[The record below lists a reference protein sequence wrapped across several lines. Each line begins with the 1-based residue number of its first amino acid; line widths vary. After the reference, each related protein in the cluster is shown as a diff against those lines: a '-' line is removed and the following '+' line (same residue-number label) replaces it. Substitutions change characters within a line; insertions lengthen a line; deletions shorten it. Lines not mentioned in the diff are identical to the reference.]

1 MSTPGN
7 AVRRRMSGPERRR
20 QLLDVGRATFAERG
34 LDGTS
39 MEEIASRAGVS
50 KPVVYEHFG
59 TKDGLYRL
67 VVEEEM
73 ARLEQVIAESISK
86 GRSRVRIE
94 CAVIG
99 LLTYVEEHTDGFT
112 ILARDPGS
120 NTGFAT
126 LLGYATG
133 RVSHI
138 LGAAFSRAGLDE
150 SPAVLYS
157 HALVGMVSQ
166 TAQWWL
172 DERTSQG
179 LDKETV
185 AAHIVN
191 LCWNGLANM
200 ESRPILRGDVDGP
213 EADEGII
220 IGAGAG
226 ADPADRAREPKRNPD
241 GTTPVGG
248 NTENT
253 PEDDR

>member
-1 MSTPGN
+1 MGNPGN

-59 TKDGLYRL
+59 TKDGLYRE
-67 VVEEEM
+67 VVAEEM
-73 ARLEQVIAESISK
+73 ERLERVIAESISK
-86 GRSRVRIE
+86 GRSRARIE
-94 CAVIG
+94 RAVIG
-99 LLTYVEEHTDGFT
+99 LLTYVEDHTDGFT

-126 LLGYATG
+126 LLGNATG

-138 LGAAFSRAGLDE
+138 LGAAFTRAGLDE
-150 SPAVLYS
+150 APAVLYS
-157 HALVGMVSQ
+157 QALVGMVSQ

-172 DERTSQG
+172 DERTGSEDG
-179 LDKETV
+179 PEMDRETV

-191 LCWNGLANM
+191 LCWNGLAGM
-200 ESRPILRGDVDGP
+200 ESHPTLSAEVTAQL
-213 EADEGII
+213 EE
-220 IGAGAG
+220 
-226 ADPADRAREPKRNPD
+226 KK
-241 GTTPVGG
+241 
-248 NTENT
+248 
-253 PEDDR
+253 

>member
-1 MSTPGN
+1 MSNPGN

-39 MEEIASRAGVS
+39 MEEIAARAGVS

-59 TKDGLYRL
+59 TKDGLYR
-67 VVEEEM
+67 VVVDEEM
-73 ARLEQVIAESISK
+73 ARLENVIAESISK
-86 GRSRVRIE
+86 GRARARIE
-94 CAVIG
+94 RAVLG

-126 LLGYATG
+126 LLGNATG

-138 LGAAFSRAGLDE
+138 LGAAFTRAGLDE

-157 HALVGMVSQ
+157 QALVGMVSQ

-172 DERTSQG
+172 DERTRQG

-191 LCWNGLANM
+191 LCWNGLAGM
-200 ESRPILRGDVDGP
+200 EAHPELRGEVEGPEAEEGISIGAGP
-213 EADEGII
+213 EADPVERAR
-220 IGAGAG
+220 GA
-226 ADPADRAREPKRNPD
+226 ADRGQAP
-241 GTTPVGG
+241 G
-248 NTENT
+248 
-253 PEDDR
+253 